1 MFDYHTAMQNP
12 DFVRTNTPRTPTQ
25 AIPGNAM
32 TDEAAHVWN
41 KYMNNARAQTQ
52 ALNQAPGM
60 GIPGQTG
67 NMTPENYEER
77 FKQLQ
82 TMFSKIGGLGGLGGL
97 FGADSKK
104 TGNINGD
111 VNDPETMAAQ
121 LGYIETMGGGGNNR

>member
-52 ALNQAPGM
+52 ALNQAPGI

-67 NMTPENYEER
+67 AMTPEGYEQQY
-77 FKQLQ
+77 KQLQ
-82 TMFSKIGGLGGLGGL
+82 ALFSKIGGLGGLGGL
-97 FGADSKK
+97 FTGEQAEK
-104 TGNINGD
+104 TPEELAEEQYYAKQL
-111 VNDPETMAAQ
+111 DPNTPA
-121 LGYIETMGGGGNNR
+121 YR